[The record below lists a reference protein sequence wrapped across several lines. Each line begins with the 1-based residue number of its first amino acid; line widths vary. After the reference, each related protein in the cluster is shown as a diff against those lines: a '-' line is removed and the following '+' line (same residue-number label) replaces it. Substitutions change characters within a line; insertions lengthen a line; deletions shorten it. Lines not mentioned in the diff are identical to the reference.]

1 MARTSRKLKGGAA
14 GGPPPARSV
23 ITGAQQ
29 QRLRNNQQARRTRRQ
44 ERRERAEAIA
54 AARTRRRNQRRA
66 AVGSQAAGIERLNIA
81 DRTRQMR
88 EYRDYCEEL
97 RESYLRKHNEVEEAT
112 AMIEDIKNAIDG
124 IAVDVLANLNE
135 MENIAQNSNDGNNL
149 ANSEGEDLGL
159 QNVEDLLAEL
169 ISLIPAGEQ
178 TRTKLEDLQ
187 RMKTRQQEM
196 TAARRA
202 NNDAL
207 TSKIGEV
214 RTQVARIQMM
224 GRAPTSGGAGA
235 TTSTRDAAR
244 RVRQLP
250 SVPTTVPEAQG
261 TRNNRRPGNNQG
273 TGGVEGKKNVSKA
286 KKLRSR
292 INKARGK

>member
-1 MARTSRKLKGGAA
+1 MARTSRKLKGGA
-14 GGPPPARSV
+14 GGPPAQSI

-44 ERRERAEAIA
+44 ERRERVQAITT
-54 AARTRRRNQRRA
+54 ARTRRRNQRRI
-66 AVGSQAAGIERLNIA
+66 AVGDQAAGIDRLNIA

-112 AMIEDIKNAIDG
+112 AMIQDIKNAIDG

-178 TRTKLEDLQ
+178 TRTKVEDLQ
-187 RMKTRQQEM
+187 RMKTRQEEM
-196 TAARRA
+196 TEARRA
-202 NNDAL
+202 NNTAL
-207 TSKIGEV
+207 TRKIDEV
-214 RTQVARIQMM
+214 RTQVARIQLM
-224 GRAPTSGGAGA
+224 GRGSTSGGAGA
-235 TTSTRDAAR
+235 NTSTRAAAR

-250 SVPTTVPEAQG
+250 PVPNTVPQPQG
-261 TRNNRRPGNNQG
+261 TGNNPS
-273 TGGVEGKKNVSKA
+273 TGGVEGRKNVSKA
-286 KKLRSR
+286 KKLRSQL
-292 INKARGK
+292 NKARGKK